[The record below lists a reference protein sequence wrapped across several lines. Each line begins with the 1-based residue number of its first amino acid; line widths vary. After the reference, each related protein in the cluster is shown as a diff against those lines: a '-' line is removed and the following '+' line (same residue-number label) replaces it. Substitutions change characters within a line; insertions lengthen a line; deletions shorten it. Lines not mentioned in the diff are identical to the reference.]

1 MEQKLRQIIGDYV
14 FIIAN
19 LQTEVER
26 LQEELKKH
34 EDKPQRPSKS
44 N

>member
-1 MEQKLRQIIGDYV
+1 MEQKLKQIIGDYV
-14 FIIAN
+14 IIIAN

-26 LQEELKKH
+26 LNEELKKY
-34 EDKPQRPSKS
+34 EDKPKRQTS

>member
-1 MEQKLRQIIGDYV
+1 MEQKLKQIIGDYV
-14 FIIAN
+14 LIIAN

-34 EDKPQRPSKS
+34 EDKPQRSKS

>member
-19 LQTEVER
+19 LQTEVEK

-34 EDKPQRPSKS
+34 EDKPKRSTS